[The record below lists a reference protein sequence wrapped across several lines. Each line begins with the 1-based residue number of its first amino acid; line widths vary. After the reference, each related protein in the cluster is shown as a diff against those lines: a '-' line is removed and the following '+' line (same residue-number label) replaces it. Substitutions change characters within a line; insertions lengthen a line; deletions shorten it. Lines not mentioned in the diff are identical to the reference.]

1 MIRMKKKAKRKNH
14 KVFWIFVKLQMVL
27 MALVLA
33 ALGYYYL
40 GGYAT
45 EVQSLKAQAENMVK
59 SSDESVFHP
68 DQSSFIYDKD
78 GNQLIKLTNGT
89 DATYCRYEDIPS
101 EVIEAITS
109 IEDKKFF
116 SHRGVDFKAIIRAVV
131 AMLINGEPNQGGS
144 TITMQLAKLTYLDNS
159 ITWQRKMS
167 QIFCAMELEK
177 LYSKEKILEFYLND
191 IYFAN
196 GYYGIQAACEGYFG
210 CTLEEIDVSQ
220 AAFLCAIPN
229 SPSYY
234 DPLVNKKHT
243 LERRN
248 RILKNMYDDGKLSV
262 EEYEDAIGKDI
273 TLNHVTNSRD
283 WSKNYAATYSIHCA
297 TRTLMEL
304 QGFEFCYKFQSEEE
318 QKAYEEAYDEL
329 YESCRN
335 DLYAKGYTIRTTI
348 DWEKQE
354 QLQRALDEELK
365 DFTEKNEEGI
375 YSFQGSATCIDN
387 TTGQVVAIVGG
398 RSQDLS
404 MYTLNRAFQSYRQS
418 GSAIKPILDYA
429 PAFERGYTP
438 ESIVVDEPIPDGP
451 KNAGGSYAGEVTIRQ
466 AVEWSYNTIPW
477 KLLEEMGVNTGLD
490 YLRSM
495 EFSGLKP
502 EDEVLPVSIGGFTR
516 GVSATE
522 MAAAYGTLENDGGY
536 RNPSCIASIE
546 DSQGNLI
553 YEATQQEKVVYK
565 STAARM
571 MTDVL
576 QSVMTDGLGQNMQLT
591 SMPSAGKTGTTND
604 NKDGWF
610 CGYTRYYTTA
620 VWVGYDM
627 PKTIEGLGGG
637 TYPGAIWKKY
647 MEEIH
652 KDLQPIGFL
661 PYPQLSQEFMEETG
675 LEDNSSA
682 EEPQEDPTGEQP
694 VEEGTPEN
702 HVELQEEQPQ
712 QGLETIE

>member
-1 MIRMKKKAKRKNH
+1 MIRMKKKAKRKTH

-45 EVQSLKAQAENMVK
+45 EVQALKAQAENMVK

-131 AMLINGEPNQGGS
+131 AMLKNGEPNQGGS

-297 TRTLMEL
+297 TRALMEL

-318 QKAYEEAYDEL
+318 QKAYEEAYD
-329 YESCRN
+329 
-335 DLYAKGYTIRTTI
+335 DLRY
-348 DWEKQE
+348 
-354 QLQRALDEELK
+354 
-365 DFTEKNEEGI
+365 
-375 YSFQGSATCIDN
+375 GS
-387 TTGQVVAIVGG
+387 
-398 RSQDLS
+398 
-404 MYTLNRAFQSYRQS
+404 
-418 GSAIKPILDYA
+418 
-429 PAFERGYTP
+429 E
-438 ESIVVDEPIPDGP
+438 
-451 KNAGGSYAGEVTIRQ
+451 
-466 AVEWSYNTIPW
+466 
-477 KLLEEMGVNTGLD
+477 
-490 YLRSM
+490 
-495 EFSGLKP
+495 
-502 EDEVLPVSIGGFTR
+502 
-516 GVSATE
+516 
-522 MAAAYGTLENDGGY
+522 AAYSMRAAGMICM
-536 RNPSCIASIE
+536 RK
-546 DSQGNLI
+546 
-553 YEATQQEKVVYK
+553 AT
-565 STAARM
+565 
-571 MTDVL
+571 
-576 QSVMTDGLGQNMQLT
+576 
-591 SMPSAGKTGTTND
+591 
-604 NKDGWF
+604 
-610 CGYTRYYTTA
+610 
-620 VWVGYDM
+620 
-627 PKTIEGLGGG
+627 
-637 TYPGAIWKKY
+637 
-647 MEEIH
+647 
-652 KDLQPIGFL
+652 
-661 PYPQLSQEFMEETG
+661 PY
-675 LEDNSSA
+675 
-682 EEPQEDPTGEQP
+682 EQP
-694 VEEGTPEN
+694 LIGKSRNNYKGP
-702 HVELQEEQPQ
+702 
-712 QGLETIE
+712 

>member
-1 MIRMKKKAKRKNH
+1 MIRMKKKAKRKTH

-45 EVQSLKAQAENMVK
+45 EVQALKTQAENMVK

-131 AMLINGEPNQGGS
+131 AMLKNGEPSQGGS

-283 WSKNYAATYSIHCA
+283 WSKNYAAT
-297 TRTLMEL
+297 
-304 QGFEFCYKFQSEEE
+304 
-318 QKAYEEAYDEL
+318 
-329 YESCRN
+329 
-335 DLYAKGYTIRTTI
+335 
-348 DWEKQE
+348 
-354 QLQRALDEELK
+354 
-365 DFTEKNEEGI
+365 
-375 YSFQGSATCIDN
+375 
-387 TTGQVVAIVGG
+387 
-398 RSQDLS
+398 
-404 MYTLNRAFQSYRQS
+404 
-418 GSAIKPILDYA
+418 
-429 PAFERGYTP
+429 
-438 ESIVVDEPIPDGP
+438 
-451 KNAGGSYAGEVTIRQ
+451 
-466 AVEWSYNTIPW
+466 
-477 KLLEEMGVNTGLD
+477 
-490 YLRSM
+490 
-495 EFSGLKP
+495 
-502 EDEVLPVSIGGFTR
+502 
-516 GVSATE
+516 
-522 MAAAYGTLENDGGY
+522 
-536 RNPSCIASIE
+536 
-546 DSQGNLI
+546 
-553 YEATQQEKVVYK
+553 
-565 STAARM
+565 
-571 MTDVL
+571 
-576 QSVMTDGLGQNMQLT
+576 
-591 SMPSAGKTGTTND
+591 
-604 NKDGWF
+604 
-610 CGYTRYYTTA
+610 
-620 VWVGYDM
+620 
-627 PKTIEGLGGG
+627 
-637 TYPGAIWKKY
+637 
-647 MEEIH
+647 
-652 KDLQPIGFL
+652 
-661 PYPQLSQEFMEETG
+661 
-675 LEDNSSA
+675 
-682 EEPQEDPTGEQP
+682 
-694 VEEGTPEN
+694 
-702 HVELQEEQPQ
+702 
-712 QGLETIE
+712 